1 MFKQLFH
8 RVQIVSSVIYMYY
21 SRFSGSFA
29 ARLSSVLNA
38 FDFEFFFSFLYLFIT
53 SLAKLKDQTVT
64 KSTSTWCKISTDT
77 SFETS
82 SSEEHTHSAYKTMT
96 S

>member
-21 SRFSGSFA
+21 SKFSGSFA
-29 ARLSSVLNA
+29 ARFSSVLNA

-53 SLAKLKDQTVT
+53 SLAKLKDLTVT

-77 SFETS
+77 SFQTS
-82 SSEEHTHSAYKTMT
+82 SSEEHTHSACKAMT